1 MQILSAS
8 ELRDEQRETLSS
20 ERLRPGL
27 MAKALFLVMDLVYG
41 NEGTL
46 AKFRVLEVVARVPY
60 QAWEHVAY
68 IAVTHKHETPEFA
81 RSIHERITESR
92 EQQDNEQWHLL
103 ILEELLHGRGHR
115 SNMIKGRIMPQVLAF
130 TYYQISWLLYVIKPR
145 WSYELNAQFEDHAE
159 HEYMS
164 FVAAHPELDDEPWD
178 SIFIGD
184 YGKHNTVG
192 DLLRQIGFDERVHKL
207 ASFEQI
213 DRARFANGDGDGE
226 GNGNG
231 NGV

>member
-1 MQILSAS
+1 MRTLPAG
-8 ELRDEQRETLSS
+8 ELRVEQKKTLTSD
-20 ERLRPGL
+20 RLRPGV
-27 MAKALFLVMDLVYG
+27 MAKMLFLTMDLVYG
-41 NEGTL
+41 KEATL
-46 AKFRVLEVVARVPY
+46 SKFRVLEVVARVPY

-81 RSIHERITESR
+81 RSIHDRITESR

-115 SNMIKGRIMPQVLAF
+115 SSLLKGRIIPQVLAF

-164 FVAAHPELDDEPWD
+164 YVQAHPELDDEPWV
-178 SIFIGD
+178 SIFSED
-184 YGKHNTVG
+184 YGDHQMTG
-192 DLLRQIGFDERVHKL
+192 DLLRQIGHDERVHKN
-207 ASFEQI
+207 ASLEQI
-213 DRARFANGDGDGE
+213 RKARFSPA
-226 GNGNG
+226 
-231 NGV
+231 

>member
-1 MQILSAS
+1 MQILSPS
-8 ELRDEQRETLSS
+8 QLRAEQQKTLTS
-20 ERLRPGL
+20 ERVRPGL
-27 MAKALFLVMDLVYG
+27 MAKVLFLVMDVVYG
-41 NEGTL
+41 KEGTL

-68 IAVTHKHETPEFA
+68 IAVTHKHESPEFA

-103 ILEELLHGRGHR
+103 ILEELLYRRGHR
-115 SNMIKGRIMPQVLAF
+115 SNLLKGRIMPQVLAF
-130 TYYQISWLLYVIKPR
+130 AYYQISWLLYVIKPR

-159 HEYMS
+159 HEYMA
-164 FVAAHPELDDEPWD
+164 FVEAHPELDEELWQ
-178 SIFIGD
+178 SIFVEE
-184 YGKHNTVG
+184 YGSHKTVG

-213 DRARFANGDGDGE
+213 DRARFTTTKTA
-226 GNGNG
+226 
-231 NGV
+231 